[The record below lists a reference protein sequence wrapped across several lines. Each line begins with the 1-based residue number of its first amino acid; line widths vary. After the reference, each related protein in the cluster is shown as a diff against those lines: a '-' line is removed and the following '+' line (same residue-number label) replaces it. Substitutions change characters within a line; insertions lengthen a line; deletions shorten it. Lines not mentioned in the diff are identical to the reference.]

1 MVVAAPKPSERLFLI
16 FSCQNP
22 NKSAFLRQG
31 AVLDIFNG
39 LCYIATFTNE
49 PFLRISSAS

>member
-1 MVVAAPKPSERLFLI
+1 MVVAAPKPSERRFLV